1 MLEKINNPFLKKL
14 FNALP
19 KVTGDIFIY
28 GIGGSLAQV
37 VGLITIPILTR
48 ILPSS
53 EVGSID
59 VIYATTNFIYI
70 LLALHLVSGLMRFFY
85 EVPDDSEKD
94 RKKMVSSVFWFTL
107 FFSVLIVLLVVIF
120 SRQLSEMLFSSP
132 DYTDAII
139 LATCILPFTAFKE
152 IFASVLRM
160 ERKPVQYLVLNL
172 VQAIISFVLILTF
185 VLVFNMGINGYFSA
199 QIFAGV
205 IVTIISAWLCRNF
218 LGITFSRRW
227 FSVVAAYSL
236 PMLPGG
242 FLNWGMMSINRI
254 LLTQYTTQNQIAYF
268 SVATKTA
275 KVIELAVT
283 AFIMGW
289 LPVFLENINSETFYK
304 KLNKVFR
311 YYSYATLALSAFM
324 TVFAKE
330 FFTILAPPEYQ
341 PGVSLVALLCL
352 KQVFT
357 GSTYTY
363 TVGITKTK
371 KSYYVSISTGIGVIT
386 TVLLSL
392 LLLPRYGIFGAAIA
406 DAIGILVYALA
417 MLVFSNRLLRI
428 HLNYK
433 PIIWTFIVFLTLWLI
448 SINIRF
454 QNATAD
460 FIFRAGLLGLFL
472 IVLFVIIDQRE
483 IINTLIKALFTSDN
497 AKESQL

>member
-1 MLEKINNPFLKKL
+1 MLQKINHRFVQKIIS
-14 FNALP
+14 ALP

-85 EVPDDSEKD
+85 EVSDESVRD
-94 RKKMVSSVFWFTL
+94 RKQMVSSVFWFTL
-107 FFSVLIVLLVVIF
+107 FFSALVVSLVAIF
-120 SRQLSEMLFSSP
+120 SRQLSQILFQTP
-132 DYTDAII
+132 DYADAIL
-139 LATCILPFTAFKE
+139 LATGILPFTAFKE

-160 ERKPVQYLVLNL
+160 QRKPIQYLVLNL
-172 VQAIISFVLILTF
+172 VQAIISFVLIL
-185 VLVFNMGINGYFSA
+185 VFILSFDLGINGYFSA
-199 QIFAGV
+199 QIIAGLV
-205 IVTIISAWLCRNF
+205 ITIISAWLCRDY
-218 LGITFSRRW
+218 LGLTFSKRW
-227 FSVVAAYSL
+227 FSMVAAYSL

-275 KVIELAVT
+275 KVVELAVT

-289 LPVFLENINSETFYK
+289 LPVFLANINSETFYK
-304 KLNKVFR
+304 KLNKAFR
-311 YYSYATLALSAFM
+311 YYSYATLALSAVM

-330 FFTILAPPEYQ
+330 FFYILATPEYQ
-341 PGVSLVALLCL
+341 PGIPLVALLCL

-371 KSYYVSISTGIGVIT
+371 KSYYVSISTGIGVVT

-406 DAIGILVYALA
+406 DAVGILVYALF
-417 MLVFSNRLLRI
+417 MLIFSNRLVKIKLS
-428 HLNYK
+428 YK
-433 PIIWTFIVFLTLWLI
+433 PILWTFLSYLAVWLI
-448 SINIRF
+448 SINVSF
-454 QNATAD
+454 SNNYLD
-460 FIFRAGLLGLFL
+460 FIFRAGLLVIFL

-483 IINTLIKALFTSDN
+483 IIKTVMKAFATSDQ
-497 AKESQL
+497 KGTSQI